1 MYGELPAFNQLAAAF
16 ANLGSHSTTWTKASR
31 LSAFLSNTTTLPS
44 LLTTAPLSLNS
55 GSNLPKRLERAA
67 RFAESKC
74 RFHAPQVDTTLRA
87 KSRRFLLVPVSK
99 QMESIRQAN
108 ETGALCQSCKVLCIP
123 PSKRARRS
131 VAEGSA
137 GAIEHVCAAT
147 RGAAGRTQAP
157 IAARTAPVDT
167 CTDWTVRR
175 SAPRCMAIRVWPSC
189 PLPFSD
195 GVALARG
202 RR

>member
-1 MYGELPAFNQLAAAF
+1 MDQGLQAFSVLVEHDNASLFAHNRPLVVEL
-16 ANLGSHSTTWTKASR
+16 R
-31 LSAFLSNTTTLPS
+31 IESA
-44 LLTTAPLSLNS
+44 
-55 GSNLPKRLERAA
+55 EAA
-67 RFAESKC
+67 RTRRPIC
-74 RFHAPQVDTTLRA
+74 RKQVQISCPQVDSTLRA
-87 KSRRFLLVPVSK
+87 KSRRFLLVPAGK
-99 QMESIRQAN
+99 QMESIRQAD